1 MQVIKD
7 MDTASN
13 KISGTYKVGS
23 LVGVSYWDLK
33 NTFGT
38 PTFNEASAD
47 DKVQKEW
54 VFDFKGQTFTIYD
67 WKTYDEQYTVEELK
81 LWSIGGNSNADDF
94 ETMVLHLIAN
104 QPVSEG
110 LA

>member
-7 MDTASN
+7 QDQALE
-13 KISGTYKVGS
+13 KVSGTYKVGS
-23 LVGVSYWDLK
+23 LVGVTYWDLK

-38 PTFNEASAD
+38 PTFNEPSGD
-47 DKVQKEW
+47 EKVQKEW
-54 VFDFKGQTFTIYD
+54 VFNHNGETFTIYD

-81 LWSIGGNSNADDF
+81 LCSIGGQTNPDEF

-104 QPVSEG
+104 QPVI
-110 LA
+110 